1 MRALEPISF
10 AYCSEFGI
18 GNPSVSAQ
26 GTVLTNAIGAS
37 NADGTA
43 VQIGSGALTHDCE
56 LLEVIVTDCT
66 GDASGT
72 DSSALLDI
80 LIDPAGGTSWDTTN
94 RLIQSLQVGY
104 LVTNANSGT
113 ATARKWLFP
122 LWIKSGASFAGI
134 GRTVIGSAQSA
145 TVFLRCWGGVNRPS
159 RWWCGQKVDAVGD
172 TRASSTGTSVTP
184 NASAN
189 TWGSWTS
196 VGSATARRY
205 GYLTAS
211 VSMNAAA
218 SSSYSRQMQIGAGST
233 LIGGTYDYATSS
245 LEQVSP
251 YIDGIA
257 PSIYADIPE
266 GTQLQA
272 RCRGSS
278 ASTPANSIIIYGVA
292 A

>member
-94 RLIQSLQVGY
+94 RLIQSLQTGY
-104 LVTNANSGT
+104 LVTNTNSGT

-134 GRTVIGSAQSA
+134 GRTVLGSAQSA

-159 RWWCGQKVDAVGD
+159 RWWCGQKVDAIGD

-211 VSMNAAA
+211 ASMNATTT
-218 SSSYSRQMQIGAGST
+218 SSRSYQLQVGSDST
-233 LIGGTYDYATSS
+233 LIGGTYDYSCSSIEQTSPFIHGTGP
-245 LEQVSP
+245 E
-251 YIDGIA
+251 IFC
-257 PSIYADIPE
+257 DIPE

-272 RCRGSS
+272 RCRASGASS
-278 ASTPANSIIIYGVA
+278 LANSIILYGVA